1 MKYSQIFINFFG
13 FLGRWNFKALFSR
26 MSRVY
31 LFGEYYL
38 QKFYCKSK
46 RRKNG
51 KKYQRNLFIYRRL
64 CPLKFIYSNIS
75 RNSKRM
81 L

>member
-38 QKFYCKSK
+38 QNFTANQK
-46 RRKNG
+46 RGKMAKNI
-51 KKYQRNLFIYRRL
+51 KVNNVIKLILF
-64 CPLKFIYSNIS
+64 K
-75 RNSKRM
+75 
-81 L
+81 